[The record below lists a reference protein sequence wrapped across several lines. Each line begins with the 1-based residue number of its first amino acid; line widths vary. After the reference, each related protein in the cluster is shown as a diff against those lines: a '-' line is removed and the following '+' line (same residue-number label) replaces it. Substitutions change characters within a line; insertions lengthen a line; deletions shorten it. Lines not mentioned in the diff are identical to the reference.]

1 MEGKLIMKKGFIFS
15 LVAIFFVA
23 VVILF
28 FSLYISVYRKPTYS
42 ERLNLYEKNN
52 YKFLLNNAVQNPVST
67 HWCSVHLV
75 YDPDQDSSNQNIITK
90 KQYCETYGEKR
101 FI

>member
-1 MEGKLIMKKGFIFS
+1 MKKGFIFS
-15 LVAIFFVA
+15 MTAIFFIA
-23 VVILF
+23 MVILF
-28 FSLYISVYRKPTYS
+28 FSLYISVYRKSTYS

-52 YKFLLNNAVQNPVST
+52 YKFLAGNSTDSETST

-75 YDPDQDSSNQNIITK
+75 YDPDQDNQNPNQIIK